1 MRKIRVGESAG
12 RDGDAIGHPLRL
24 PKDIR
29 PAANAEVKLYPR
41 AAGGIALESV
51 RRAFFDANGVASVK
65 HGNAECA
72 PCSALAVKAVA
83 HRNPNWI
90 TVAPEFNLTT
100 MAMCP
105 ARSHGCPTAVDNRD
119 RREPTRRAFGV
130 LASEPLK
137 LRGGFLREKNAQ
149 PPISCVW
156 CENLEIRTG
165 GGLPGNL
172 LRPSQGHMAQYGL
185 P

>member
-1 MRKIRVGESAG
+1 VRKTRVRESAG
-12 RDGDAIGHPLRL
+12 SDGDAIGHPLRL

-29 PAANAEVKLYPR
+29 PAANAEVKLYPK

-83 HRNPNWI
+83 HRNPNGI

-100 MAMCP
+100 MATGL
-105 ARSHGCPTAVDNRD
+105 ARNHGCLLTVGNRD
-119 RREPTRRAFGV
+119 RRV
-130 LASEPLK
+130 
-137 LRGGFLREKNAQ
+137 
-149 PPISCVW
+149 
-156 CENLEIRTG
+156 
-165 GGLPGNL
+165 
-172 LRPSQGHMAQYGL
+172 GHPVDAA
-185 P
+185 